1 MLPDIHDYDVEDRP
15 TESFSIKDDDAAE
28 WALRKIRVATER
40 ITAAEKQY
48 ERELFRLQAWLA
60 EATKAERERVQFFES
75 HLFDYHARILA
86 EDPARKTVKL
96 PHGNL
101 VSRARSDQ
109 WDFADEFIE
118 WAQTHAPG
126 TLRTPEP
133 VVDKAKAKAYLQET
147 GEAAPGVTVTEQGPS
162 FSVKVSN

>member
-1 MLPDIHDYDVEDRP
+1 MQPDIHDYDVEDRP
-15 TESFSIKDDDAAE
+15 TEGFSVGDDDAAE
-28 WALRKIRVATER
+28 WALRKIYVASEH
-40 ITAAEKQY
+40 IKAAERQY
-48 ERELFRLQAWLA
+48 EREVYRLQQFLA
-60 EATKAERERVQFFES
+60 DATKAARDRIAFFEG
-75 HLFDYHARILA
+75 LLKQYHEQRLA
-86 EDPARKTVKL
+86 DDPTLKTIKL